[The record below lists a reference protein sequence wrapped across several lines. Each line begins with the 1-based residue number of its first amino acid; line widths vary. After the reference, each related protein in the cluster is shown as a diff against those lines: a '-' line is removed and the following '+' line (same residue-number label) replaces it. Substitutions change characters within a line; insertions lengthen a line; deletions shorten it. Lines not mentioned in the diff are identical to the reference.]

1 MIRARAQQLNYQ
13 VKSFLAVQTSYPPNG
28 VLRKPCNDFLI
39 IRNLE
44 HESDWRMDYNDNK
57 QVAGAMREARIGP
70 KNQIASS
77 DNQFGPPETDNF
89 LGT

>member
-1 MIRARAQQLNYQ
+1 
-13 VKSFLAVQTSYPPNG
+13 
-28 VLRKPCNDFLI
+28 
-39 IRNLE
+39 
-44 HESDWRMDYNDNK
+44 MDYNDNK